1 MQLAYRI
8 PLNRAQ
14 AGTRAAKWINPEKN
28 ELLIPDRETAFAQ
41 IRALEKQLKGVGKTS
56 MPRFKRAE
64 VLIARA
70 MIFEALGTPL
80 MLEAAQDA
88 WRATKTAITAHLM
101 AVAYHHLGNLKTAC
115 SYYEQAYRYPHE
127 PGFNIDLA
135 YTQALLFQ
143 GKWAEAHKMTLGLKK
158 RMVYAAYLPEWDMRS
173 KEVSI
178 ISEGG
183 FGDIIH
189 TGRWLPII
197 REMGVRATVYLP
209 PYFFEHGFVDLCR
222 RQPWCPEIKLLTET
236 PQNVPAVGFFDL
248 PAKFDV
254 RPDTI
259 PPSLTFEPDP
269 ERVKKFKH
277 ILENEHKRPLVG
289 ICWAARA
296 METPLVPSGVYR
308 SLTQEQIVRIIQQT
322 SDKAHFV
329 NLQFGEQIEGAQSLE
344 IKSWEDTAAI
354 IANLDA
360 VVTVDTAV
368 FHLAA
373 AMGKPVYLLLSG
385 ASDWKFG
392 LDDATCRWYPTV
404 KIFRNNA
411 FGFDTAVESLIEFL
425 NAKFHGP
432 TIGHCSQRQKPS

>member
-8 PLNRAQ
+8 PPNRAQ

-28 ELLIPDRETAFAQ
+28 ELLIPTREAAYAQ
-41 IRALEKQLKGVGKTS
+41 ITALEKQLKGPLTKH
-56 MPRFKRAE
+56 RRAE

-70 MIFEALGTPL
+70 MIFEALGTPK

-88 WRATKTAITAHLM
+88 WKATKTAITAHLM
-101 AVAYHHLGNLKTAC
+101 AVAYHHLGDLKTAC

-127 PGFNIDLA
+127 AGFNIDLA

-158 RMVYAAYLPEWDMRS
+158 RMVYAAYLPEWDGQHTR
-173 KEVSI
+173 KLSI

-189 TGRWLPII
+189 TGRWIPVI
-197 REMGVRATVYLP
+197 RNMGIEATVYLP
-209 PYFFEHGFVDLCR
+209 PYFFEHGFVDLMR
-222 RQPWCPEIKLLTET
+222 RQPWTPEVKLLTET
-236 PQNVPAVGFFDL
+236 PQNIPAVGFFDL

-259 PPSLTFEPDP
+259 PPSLTFEPCP
-269 ERVKKFKH
+269 KKVATFGH
-277 ILENEHKRPLVG
+277 ILENVRKRPIIG

-296 METPLVPSGVYR
+296 METPLVPCGVYR
-308 SLTQEQIVRIIQQT
+308 SLCEQQT
-322 SDKAHFV
+322 EKILNETGKGIHFV
-329 NLQFGEQIEGAQSLE
+329 SLQFGEGEKFPNLLVPE

-368 FHLAA
+368 MHLAA

-392 LDDATCRWYPTV
+392 LTDTRCRWYPNIR
-404 KIFRNNA
+404 IFRNNA
-411 FGFDTAVESLIEFL
+411 FGFDHAVESLIEFL
-425 NAKFHGP
+425 SAQFKHHP
-432 TIGHCSQRQKPS
+432 IPDSSVL